1 MVQINSELLVRSH
14 RRHLM
19 LGGLLMLLL
28 LLCVAMTI
36 LFLYV
41 NNDANRRVEEIRQQ
55 YRAISDRR
63 EAKVAELTSQLV
75 ELQKQ
80 LDAQPPRS
88 ASHTT
93 TPSTPPAGQQ
103 TAPQPR
109 R

>member
-19 LGGLLMLLL
+19 LGGLLMLLS

-75 ELQKQ
+75 ELQKK

-88 ASHTT
+88 ASHHNALHA
-93 TPSTPPAGQQ
+93 AGRANRA
-103 TAPQPR
+103 TAAR
-109 R
+109 